1 MRKIFK
7 LLFIAILLLVPSV
20 NYAQKVLKFGHI
32 NSQEIIQVMP
42 ERDSAV
48 IKLQKY
54 QKELS
59 DNYDALNVEFNTKYQ
74 KYAEEEKTMNDLVK
88 KTRTEELTQM
98 QQRIKQFQETANQQ
112 IPQKESELMQPIIEK
127 LKKAISDVGK
137 EGGFIY
143 IYDVGGNT
151 NILYYSADSQDVT
164 VQVKAK
170 LGLKK

>member
-1 MRKIFK
+1 MRRNIK
-7 LLFIAILLLVPSV
+7 LLLIAILLLVPTV
-20 NYAQKVLKFGHI
+20 NYAQKVLKFGHL
-32 NSQEIIQVMP
+32 NSQEIIQLMP

-48 IKLQKY
+48 IKIQKY

-59 DNYDALNVEFNTKYQ
+59 DNYDALSVEFNTKYQ
-74 KYAEEEKTMNDLVK
+74 KFAEEEKTMNDLVK
-88 KTRTEELTQM
+88 KTRTDELSQM

-112 IPQKESELMQPIIEK
+112 IPQKESELMQPVIEK

-151 NILYYSADSQDVT
+151 NILFYSADSQDVT
-164 VQVKAK
+164 ALVKAK